1 MENEI
6 KIKGSVRPHRCASRL
21 HIAAVM
27 MAVINI
33 VLIFLAA
40 LSLIVAG
47 EPLLAA
53 GPLLGLLISAIRI
66 IRSSRKPSKADP
78 RSFTAS
84 AAGID
89 FTGTDTV
96 IGWNQVRKW
105 SRKRK
110 GILVIL
116 EAGPYRSL
124 QTFSGQVLGHDDGFA
139 FLLRPDINS
148 QDKNTAYSELI
159 QLLNQNTK
167 DRKKGDHDHV

>member
-27 MAVINI
+27 MVVSNI
-33 VLIFLAA
+33 ALIFLAT

-66 IRSSRKPSKADP
+66 IQSSRKPSKADP

-89 FTGTDTV
+89 FTGTEAV
-96 IGWNQVRKW
+96 IGWNQIRKW
-105 SRKRK
+105 SRKPK

-116 EAGPYRSL
+116 L
-124 QTFSGQVLGHDDGFA
+124 
-139 FLLRPDINS
+139 
-148 QDKNTAYSELI
+148 
-159 QLLNQNTK
+159 
-167 DRKKGDHDHV
+167 